1 MDDRCRIDLL
11 AAAAPEA
18 CPECSRPGR
27 SLDRI
32 TLRALLRPAALAR
45 LGGSSFRFC
54 PTPECRVAYFGEAEI
69 FHREDVAVPV
79 FQKEPAGDR
88 IVCHCFGIRESEIR
102 QELEASGRSTAS
114 ERVAAL
120 VHAGRCACEL
130 RNPQGTC
137 CLGNLAVVTK
147 ALSAARPKPQASA
160 PVPWP

>member
-1 MDDRCRIDLL
+1 MDDCCRVDQLE
-11 AAAAPEA
+11 AAAPGS
-18 CPECSRPGR
+18 CPECSQPGR

-45 LGGSSFRFC
+45 LEGTSFRFC
-54 PTPECRVAYFGEAEI
+54 PTPECRVAYFGQAEI
-69 FHREDVAVPV
+69 FVREDVAVPV

-102 QELEASGRSTAS
+102 EELEASGRSTAS

-137 CLGNLAVVTK
+137 CLGNLAAVTK
-147 ALSAARPKPQASA
+147 ALSAARRKPAAAVPA
-160 PVPWP
+160 P